1 MRDGRLVRV
10 LVLTLFT
17 ALVRPVDGAAQ
28 VAASPSGGWRTPWSY
43 EGAKGPARWG
53 ELDPDYAACSAGR
66 EQSPIDIAAETKA
79 ALPAVRF
86 VYKNGPV
93 RLINNG
99 YTAVRVNYP
108 PGNGNILIVGDT
120 RYELTQFHFHHP
132 SEEYVHGKPY
142 AMAAHLMHASSDGRV
157 AGVTVLLE
165 SGAPNATV
173 QRLWDHMPPVPGT
186 EHEIGGLE
194 IDPAGL
200 LPRAFGYFTYAGS
213 QTAPPCT
220 EGVTWIVLKTPVEVS
235 AAEID
240 AFAKLYPH
248 DVRPVQP
255 LNGRVVRE
263 SR

>member
-1 MRDGRLVRV
+1 MRQYLRPEQTNLLVP
-10 LVLTLFT
+10 
-17 ALVRPVDGAAQ
+17 VRAPQ
-28 VAASPSGGWRTPWSY
+28 LQHHVAAS
-43 EGAKGPARWG
+43 
-53 ELDPDYAACSAGR
+53 
-66 EQSPIDIAAETKA
+66 
-79 ALPAVRF
+79 
-86 VYKNGPV
+86 
-93 RLINNG
+93 
-99 YTAVRVNYP
+99 
-108 PGNGNILIVGDT
+108 
-120 RYELTQFHFHHP
+120 
-132 SEEYVHGKPY
+132 
-142 AMAAHLMHASSDGRV
+142 
-157 AGVTVLLE
+157 GVTVLLE